1 MEMKINP
8 GWRPLGKEL
17 KLPDNLVSSQ
27 VQPKTFSDMMH
38 QNEGTA
44 VTAGL
49 NRILEQI
56 QLQGERLSKSMTV
69 RELRQYKL
77 LIKKFLEETARRGIQ
92 LRDTKGWDRRGRS
105 KRYKL
110 LEEIDDN
117 LLAMAD
123 DLLEHEQGR
132 IEILH
137 KIGEI
142 RGMLINLLF

>member
-1 MEMKINP
+1 MKIET
-8 GWRPLGKEL
+8 GYRSLRKEL
-17 KLPDNLVSSQ
+17 KLVDNPLANQ
-27 VQPKTFSDMMH
+27 TGQKTFSDMMQH
-38 QNEGTA
+38 QDEK
-44 VTAGL
+44 AGSIEL
-49 NRILEQI
+49 NRMLEQI
-56 QLQGERLSKSMTV
+56 QLQGDRLSKSMTV

-77 LIKKFLEETARRGIQ
+77 LIKKFLEETARKGVQ
-92 LRDTKGWDRRGRS
+92 LRDTKGWDRRGRG

-110 LEEIDDN
+110 LEEIDEH

-142 RGMLINLLF
+142 RGMLINLFF

>member
-1 MEMKINP
+1 M
-8 GWRPLGKEL
+8 
-17 KLPDNLVSSQ
+17 
-27 VQPKTFSDMMH
+27 
-38 QNEGTA
+38 
-44 VTAGL
+44 
-49 NRILEQI
+49 LEQI

-77 LIKKFLEETARRGIQ
+77 LIKKFLEDTARRGVQ

-110 LEEIDDN
+110 LEEIDEN
-117 LLAMAD
+117 LLVMAD

-132 IEILH
+132 IEILQ

-142 RGMLINLLF
+142 RGMLINLFF